1 MTVTHTEEVLNS
13 LLRGEISATETYQ
26 QAMAKVHEEPDADE
40 LRQIHREHRAAAN
53 GLRQHIHGVGAQ
65 PDHGSGIWGTFVK
78 ALEGTATLL
87 GNSVALHAL
96 KEGEIHGVREY
107 RNALAADEVPEK
119 CREYIRATLL
129 PQTENHV
136 RVLERLLAEK

>member
-1 MTVTHTEEVLNS
+1 
-13 LLRGEISATETYQ
+13 
-26 QAMAKVHEEPDADE
+26 
-40 LRQIHREHRAAAN
+40 
-53 GLRQHIHGVGAQ
+53 
-65 PDHGSGIWGTFVK
+65 
-78 ALEGTATLL
+78 
-87 GNSVALHAL
+87 VALHAL

-107 RNALAADEVPEK
+107 RNALDENELPEN